1 MDTDKLKYKE
11 LTNLVIKGFY
21 EVYNELGGGF
31 LESVYENAMTLVLQ
45 QQGLYVETQKDITVY
60 FRGALIGNFRADMIV
75 EGKILLELKAV
86 RCLESVHEA
95 QLLNYLKATAIEVGL
110 LMNFGN
116 KPTFKRLIYNK
127 QQQSEPQM
135 NTDFTD

>member
-1 MDTDKLKYKE
+1 MHTDKLKHKE
-11 LTNLVIKGFY
+11 LSHLIIKSFY

-45 QQGLYVETQKDITVY
+45 QQGLHVETQKEIVVY
-60 FRGALIGNFRADMIV
+60 FRGTIIGNFRADMIV
-75 EGKILLELKAV
+75 EEKILLELKAV
-86 RCLESVHEA
+86 RCFEPVHEA

-116 KPTFKRLIYNK
+116 EPTFKRFVYNK
-127 QQQSEPQM
+127 QQKQSV
-135 NTDFTD
+135 

>member
-1 MDTDKLKYKE
+1 MHTDKLKHKE
-11 LTNLVIKGFY
+11 LSHLIIKSFY

-45 QQGLYVETQKDITVY
+45 QQGLHVETQKEIVVY
-60 FRGALIGNFRADMIV
+60 FRGTIIGNFRADMIV
-75 EGKILLELKAV
+75 EEKILLELKAV
-86 RCLESVHEA
+86 RCFEPVHEA

-116 KPTFKRLIYNK
+116 EPTFKRFVYNK
-127 QQQSEPQM
+127 
-135 NTDFTD
+135 